1 MKPENIKNLIFDFG
15 GVIYQI
21 DFERQKKAFLSLG
34 ISGFEKLYA
43 QANQNS
49 LFSDLETGK
58 INEDI
63 FREKLTDLIGKNFAK
78 SRVNELWNSILIDY
92 FHDKIGLLQKLKSK
106 YKLLLLSN
114 TNEIHYSFYIWQFL
128 TRYGYDFNDLFDKT
142 YWSFKI
148 GMRKPEREIFE
159 KVIAEN
165 GLTRENA
172 LFIDD
177 TVQNTESAEKYG
189 LSSFW
194 LSPGLDLSDIFDDKL
209 NLNL

>member
-1 MKPENIKNLIFDFG
+1 
-15 GVIYQI
+15 
-21 DFERQKKAFLSLG
+21 
-34 ISGFEKLYA
+34 
-43 QANQNS
+43 

-114 TNEIHYSFYIWQFL
+114 TNEIHYSFYTGQFL

-148 GMRKPEREIFE
+148 GMRKPDREIFE

-194 LSPGLDLSDIFDDKL
+194 LSPGLDLSDLFDDKL